1 MLTVLSVTKQ
11 SAVSAQLRISTA
23 SFLNRPTGSVSSS
36 SRVSQWQFSTAIQ
49 LDCAEGNGMRG
60 EGVFVYKMAAAM
72 SNLLRVVTIQLV
84 LNCYQSQRTLYRV
97 VDEVY

>member
-1 MLTVLSVTKQ
+1 
-11 SAVSAQLRISTA
+11 
-23 SFLNRPTGSVSSS
+23 
-36 SRVSQWQFSTAIQ
+36 
-49 LDCAEGNGMRG
+49 MRG

-84 LNCYQSQRTLYRV
+84 LNCYQSQTTLYRV